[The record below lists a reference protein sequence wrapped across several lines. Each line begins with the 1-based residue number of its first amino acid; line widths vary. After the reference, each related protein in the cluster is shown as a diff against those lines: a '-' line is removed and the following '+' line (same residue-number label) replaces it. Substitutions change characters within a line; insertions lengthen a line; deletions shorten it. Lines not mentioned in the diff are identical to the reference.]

1 VPSVDSNG
9 AGTNY
14 RRGVFWRGR
23 RVFAGRGIA
32 LPGLGV
38 TALVVAG
45 AFLLGVGAGW
55 ATSLVPALLR
65 ADPSPSPSPSPAAS
79 ITATVDPTLPD
90 LKPITRQL
98 TQADSDAGVTTTE
111 VTTKAAGIITV
122 VPGIGSPAASA
133 GDVRWVSVAVEDGV
147 TINAAAFKSYVVST
161 LNANRGWGSGHAVQF
176 VSTDGVADY
185 RIVLASPYTAKVLC
199 PDTHVTKPAG
209 SFVQAS
215 PTPAPAHAATST
227 VSPSP
232 GAVVKSPWSC
242 AQDGV
247 IVISSYDWTA
257 GFPAYA
263 TDYAGSRA
271 YILDHDLGHL
281 LGHKDVACAGG
292 RANVMVV
299 QEATL
304 PDGCTVNPWP
314 SPDATADYVDPKAS
328 PPPSAGARTP

>member
-1 VPSVDSNG
+1 M
-9 AGTNY
+9 
-14 RRGVFWRGR
+14 
-23 RVFAGRGIA
+23 FAGRGIA
-32 LPGLGV
+32 LPGVGV

-55 ATSLVPALLR
+55 ATGFVPALVR

-79 ITATVDPTLPD
+79 ITATVAPVLPY
-90 LKPITRQL
+90 LQPITRQL
-98 TQADSDAGVTTTE
+98 TQADRDAGVTTTD
-111 VTTKAAGIITV
+111 VTTKAAGTISV
-122 VPGIGSPAASA
+122 VPGIGSPAAGA

-147 TINAAAFKSYVVST
+147 TIDAAAFKAYVIST
-161 LNANRGWGSGHAVQF
+161 LDANKGWGTGHAVQF

-199 PDTHVTKPAG
+199 PDPHLTKPAG
-209 SFVQAS
+209 SFVEASPS
-215 PTPAPAHAATST
+215 PTPTPKKPAAAATST

-232 GAVVKSPWSC
+232 GAAVDSPWSC

-257 GFPAYA
+257 GFLAYA

-271 YILDHDLGHL
+271 YILNHHLGHL
-281 LGHKDVACAGG
+281 LGHNDVACAGG
-292 RANVMVV
+292 RADVMVV

-314 SPDATADYVDPKAS
+314 NADAKAVYVDPNAS
-328 PPPSAGARTP
+328 PPPSPAH

>member
-1 VPSVDSNG
+1 
-9 AGTNY
+9 
-14 RRGVFWRGR
+14 
-23 RVFAGRGIA
+23 
-32 LPGLGV
+32 V

-55 ATSLVPALLR
+55 ATGFVPALVR

-79 ITATVDPTLPD
+79 ITATVDPVLPN
-90 LKPITRQL
+90 LQPITRQL
-98 TQADSDAGVTTTE
+98 TQADRDAGVTTTA
-111 VTTKAAGIITV
+111 VATKAAGTISV
-122 VPGIGSPAASA
+122 VPGVGSPATGA

-147 TINAAAFKSYVVST
+147 TIDAAAFKAYVIST

-199 PDTHVTKPAG
+199 PDPHRTKPAG
-209 SFVQAS
+209 SFVEAS
-215 PTPAPAHAATST
+215 PTPSPAPKPAAAATST

-232 GAVVKSPWSC
+232 GDAAVSPWSC

-271 YILDHDLGHL
+271 YFLNHQLGHL
-281 LGHKDVACAGG
+281 LGHNDVACAGG

-304 PDGCTVNPWP
+304 PAGCTVNPWP
-314 SPDATADYVDPKAS
+314 NPDAAADYVDPKAS
-328 PPPSAGARTP
+328 PQPSAGARTP